1 MFTRRDP
8 QQGER
13 AIVRYDVII
22 VGGGPGGSSCAWQLR
37 RQGVSCLLIDKA
49 TFPRTKL
56 CAGWITPEVVADLEI
71 DTAAYPHRFLTFDVT
86 QAHLYGATFKLR
98 SPQHSIRRL
107 EFDDWLVQR
116 AGVPVVQHKVKR
128 IVQQGDGF
136 VLDDTY
142 HCRYLVGAAGTGC
155 PVYRALFREINPRA
169 RVLQAVALEQEL
181 PFDWTD
187 PHCHLWF
194 FEKGLPGYSWYVP
207 KQNGY
212 VNLGIGAI
220 AVRLKRRG
228 EHVDLHWDRFVAALR
243 RRGLIDDTLKLVPG
257 GYSYYLRGN
266 VDTCRIGNAFLVGD
280 AAGLATRDMAE
291 GIGPA
296 VRSGILAAKAI
307 ADGVDYRLDPVSAHS
322 LPSGLTRRALEY
334 LLLRGDTASAA

>member
-1 MFTRRDP
+1 MPRVPCAVPRDQP
-8 QQGER
+8 
-13 AIVRYDVII
+13 A
-22 VGGGPGGSSCAWQLR
+22 
-37 RQGVSCLLIDKA
+37 RQG
-49 TFPRTKL
+49 P
-56 CAGWITPEVVADLEI
+56 AG
-71 DTAAYPHRFLTFDVT
+71 
-86 QAHLYGATFKLR
+86 G
-98 SPQHSIRRL
+98 
-107 EFDDWLVQR
+107 
-116 AGVPVVQHKVKR
+116 
-128 IVQQGDGF
+128 
-136 VLDDTY
+136 
-142 HCRYLVGAAGTGC
+142 CAGTGAG
-155 PVYRALFREINPRA
+155 VRL
-169 RVLQAVALEQEL
+169 
-181 PFDWTD
+181 D
-187 PHCHLWF
+187 PIRTATSWF

-266 VDTCRIGNAFLVGD
+266 VDTYRIGNAFLVGD